1 MYVSND
7 LPVGGEVAKRTRATN
22 PILLEGTRSLVD
34 LYPVSPDSWL
44 LEWIN
49 STLHHRVCILHAFSF
64 HLSPVPSTLITLLPL
79 PLL

>member
-34 LYPVSPDSWL
+34 LYPVSPDS
-44 LEWIN
+44 
-49 STLHHRVCILHAFSF
+49 
-64 HLSPVPSTLITLLPL
+64 
-79 PLL
+79 